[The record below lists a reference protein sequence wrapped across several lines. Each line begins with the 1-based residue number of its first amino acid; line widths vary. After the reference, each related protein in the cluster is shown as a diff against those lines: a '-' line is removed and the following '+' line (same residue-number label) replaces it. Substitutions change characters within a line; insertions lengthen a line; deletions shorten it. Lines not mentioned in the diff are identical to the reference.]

1 MLWKEKAHTC
11 RYETKLLNLRFISY
25 RFISIYT
32 QPPAKK
38 YVEISQLCLFE
49 VRISSL
55 MYVYTSAW
63 LRHQCWTDAYKTD
76 VTFLLAMI
84 AYFR

>member
-11 RYETKLLNLRFISY
+11 HYETKLLNLRFISY

-55 MYVYTSAW
+55 MYIYISA
-63 LRHQCWTDAYKTD
+63 
-76 VTFLLAMI
+76 
-84 AYFR
+84 